1 MIASLSCSLKCQATQ
16 IIRTM
21 YHIVHCS
28 CRWLHSMPH
37 FIKWFRIIFTIFLF
51 DILFLML
58 VTCKQINLWHRTSL
72 LQPNIQMDLFVFPS
86 NTLVFPRIETEME
99 WVLKLQLVFKS
110 LIQLNIFPSLQT
122 PLEQFSVDVAIFCLS
137 LMGTNYPSYLEEAN
151 RVLKPRSA

>member
-86 NTLVFPRIETEME
+86 NTLVFPRIETEMK

-110 LIQLNIFPSLQT
+110 LIQLNIFSISADT
-122 PLEQFSVDVAIFCLS
+122 IGAVFCRCCNILS
-137 LMGTNYPSYLEEAN
+137 FFDGNQLSKLLGGS
-151 RVLKPRSA
+151 K